1 MKVSLGEYK
10 GFEINRPEINVSD
23 EDVHNAIEVLRG
35 NYKKFEEKD
44 GKVEAEDH
52 LTINYEAY
60 YDGEIISEISRNNH
74 NFKIGEGLFHENF
87 ENVLYGKA
95 KGDQFTVTVKMD
107 RNFGLRYLRNEQ
119 VTFEVQLVSISRRIV
134 PELTDEIVKTFKLE
148 GITTV
153 EELKS
158 EMKYKLQTEKV
169 KTESINIL
177 NDMMKRIIDNSRVEL
192 DSGDVEAL
200 KYEIL
205 EDFKE
210 YLKKNNAS
218 LDLYIKETG
227 KSEEEV
233 LELCKEEARTYLT
246 EKSVIEKIGH
256 LENIVLTNEESS
268 GLDDED
274 RLRIYCEKV
283 VSYLLSVNTVNL

>member
-87 ENVLYGKA
+87 ENALYGKA

-233 LELCKEEARTYLT
+233 IELCKEEARTYLT

-256 LENIVLTNEESS
+256 LENIVLTTEESS

-283 VSYLLSVNTVNL
+283 VSYLLSVNTK